1 MQNLCE
7 KARWQAPRR
16 LGTRPLQNTALKK
29 RVRTP
34 IWQIREE

>member
-1 MQNLCE
+1 MKNLCE

-29 RVRTP
+29 LVRTP
-34 IWQIREE
+34 ICQIREE